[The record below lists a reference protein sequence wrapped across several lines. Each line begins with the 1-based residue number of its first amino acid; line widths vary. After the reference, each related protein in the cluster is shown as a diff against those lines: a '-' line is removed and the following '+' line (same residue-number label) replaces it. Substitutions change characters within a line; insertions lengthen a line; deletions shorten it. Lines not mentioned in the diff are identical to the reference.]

1 MKIHIKDLRF
11 EAILGILEHER
22 IHPQPVCLHVKI
34 VYPFNGNSFID
45 YANVCE
51 LITQNMQE
59 QKYGLLEV
67 ALEGIYRKIAGE
79 YPNISKISLK
89 IFKPT
94 ILKNAT
100 VGVSRTFH
108 LPQN

>member
-1 MKIHIKDLRF
+1 MKIHIKDLHF

-22 IHPQPVCLHVKI
+22 IHPQPICLHVKI
-34 VYPFNGNSFID
+34 SYHFDGHNFID

-51 LITQNMQE
+51 LITQHMQE
-59 QKYGLLEV
+59 QKYSLVEA
-67 ALEGIYRKIAGE
+67 ALEGVYLKIVE
-79 YPNISKISLK
+79 HYPNISKISLK

-94 ILKNAT
+94 ILKNAI
-100 VGVSRTFH
+100 VGVSRTFR

>member
-22 IHPQPVCLHVKI
+22 IHAQLVCLHVKI
-34 VYPFNGNSFID
+34 AYSYDGHTFID
-45 YANVCE
+45 YAKVCE
-51 LITQNMQE
+51 LITQDMQE
-59 QKYGLLEV
+59 QKYGLVEV
-67 ALEGIYRKIAGE
+67 ALEGIYRKIVEA

-94 ILKNAT
+94 ILENAI

>member
-34 VYPFNGNSFID
+34 SYHFDGHAFID
-45 YANVCE
+45 YAKVCE
-51 LITQNMQE
+51 LIIQNMQE
-59 QKYGLLEV
+59 QKYGLVEV
-67 ALEGIYRKIAGE
+67 ALEGICHKIAGE

-94 ILKNAT
+94 ILENAT

-108 LPQN
+108 LTKN

>member
-11 EAILGILEHER
+11 ETIIGILEHER
-22 IHPQPVCLHVKI
+22 SHPQPVCLHVKI
-34 VYPFNGNSFID
+34 VYPYEGGTFID
-45 YANVCE
+45 YAKVCE
-51 LITQNMQE
+51 LITQTMQE

-67 ALEGIYRKIAGE
+67 ALEGVYRKIVGE

-100 VGVSRTFH
+100 VGVSRTFC
-108 LPQN
+108 LSEN